1 MGLAPLE
8 LHGRRGGG
16 KSWFPKSVRRKS
28 FSLLWRIWSISFFQV
43 IPMWVTIEK
52 CTRLG
57 GRGTW
62 ILVLDSVTN
71 SLYDPGHIITLFGDS
86 MWLVGP
92 AFPEVSCLNYKH
104 QPRHQ
109 NLHLNKAAD
118 LTSFS
123 FPLISFLICSSCPR
137 SLQKRQGPSSL
148 LTWGH
153 SRHLSHPWRYP
164 TPLIS
169 VPSLRE
175 EDGGILTSRS
185 QEKPASTDCR
195 PLGWS
200 HDLDLDSGWSV
211 LAPSEVLKQFIH
223 DGARQF
229 GQAC

>member
-8 LHGRRGGG
+8 LHGRRGGKVG
-16 KSWFPKSVRRKS
+16 SPKVWEGRA
-28 FSLLWRIWSISFFQV
+28 LLWRIWAISFFQV

-57 GRGTW
+57 GREN
-62 ILVLDSVTN
+62 LDS
-71 SLYDPGHIITLFGDS
+71 SLGFCHQLSVWSWAHHYPFWRLHVASGACISWGILFKLKTS
-86 MWLVGP
+86 TQTPEP
-92 AFPEVSCLNYKH
+92 AFEQSSRFDLFPVSVNKF
-104 QPRHQ
+104 P
-109 NLHLNKAAD
+109 HLLFLPK
-118 LTSFS
+118 TSS
-123 FPLISFLICSSCPR
+123 EE
-137 SLQKRQGPSSL
+137 QGPSSL
-148 LTWGH
+148 PTWGH
-153 SRHLSHPWRYP
+153 SRHLSHPWRHP
-164 TPLIS
+164 TPPIP

-175 EDGGILTSRS
+175 GGGILTSRS

-211 LAPSEVLKQFIH
+211 LAPSDVLKQFIH